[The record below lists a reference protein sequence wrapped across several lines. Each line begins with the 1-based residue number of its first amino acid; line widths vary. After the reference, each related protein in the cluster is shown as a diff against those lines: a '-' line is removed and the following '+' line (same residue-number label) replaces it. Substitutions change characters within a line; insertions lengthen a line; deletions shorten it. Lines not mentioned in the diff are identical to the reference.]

1 MGERKMINNKKLA
14 AATVNDDNEQPEKV
28 GWWINE
34 LDSLGIEK
42 SNNNSEPKDRQV
54 LEDLADDIK
63 QTFIHDYKICYSD
76 NIIQR

>member
-1 MGERKMINNKKLA
+1 MINDKKLA

-54 LEDLADDIK
+54 LEDTL
-63 QTFIHDYKICYSD
+63 YRSWLD

>member
-1 MGERKMINNKKLA
+1 MIYDKKIA
-14 AATVNDDNEQPEKV
+14 AAVNDDNEQSEKV

-42 SNNNSEPKDRQV
+42 SNNNKSEPKDSQV
-54 LEDLADDIK
+54 LEDLVDDIK

>member
-1 MGERKMINNKKLA
+1 VKKMINDKKLA
-14 AATVNDDNEQPEKV
+14 GGINDDNEQPKKV
-28 GWWINE
+28 SWWINE

-42 SNNNSEPKDRQV
+42 SNNNKNVLKSSQE
-54 LEDLADDIK
+54 LEDLADDLK